1 MVGPSTSDRQG
12 SLEKR
17 ATPATRL
24 EAASR
29 KGVERVIIDQEMRDV
44 PEVQRLIEIGLERGS
59 LTTIEVAEA
68 LQEIELDSVQLEE
81 VYRELEAHGV
91 ELVDGPAPVAEEKV
105 APQRLVIEGTTDSLQ
120 LFLQEVGRYPLLTK
134 LEEIQLAKRVEQGDL
149 IAKRRMI
156 ESNLRLVVSIA
167 KNYRGQGLGF
177 LDLIQEGILGLI
189 RAVEKFD
196 WRRDLK
202 FSTYAT
208 WWIRQAV
215 ARALAD
221 KSRTIRLPV
230 HVVERLQKV
239 NRAERTLMLR
249 LAREPSNEE
258 IANEAKLPLYQVL
271 DVRTA
276 ARSPISLEEP
286 IGDEGESSF
295 SDFLADDEAIDPA
308 EAVAESLRHE
318 ALQLGLEAL
327 PERHR
332 RVLELRYGL
341 DGPRSAHARRDRARV
356 RADARADPA
365 DRGRSAARALRAA
378 RDPGTARRHALARVL
393 PQEVGMSY
401 IGSPPE
407 DASEGQYEADRARLG
422 YVANY
427 TRLFANRPRVLA
439 AWQQLNAAIKAEMDL
454 RRYELATLAA
464 ARELGSSYC
473 MLAHGKVLADAVL
486 RRRRRARHRLRS
498 PLGRP
503 RAVDV
508 AVMDLAEKVAGDHA
522 SVTPDD
528 IARLRELGLSDAEIF
543 DVVVAAAARCFF
555 SKSLDALGAEPDS
568 AYRSLE
574 PALRDAAHG
583 RPADR
588 RHVSGRAQGLLTR
601 LPMRRY
607 MKRVSM

>member
-1 MVGPSTSDRQG
+1 MGAPRSRKTWSGPSTSDRQG

-230 HVVERLQKV
+230 HVVERLQKI

-271 DVRTA
+271 DVRSA

-286 IGDEGESSF
+286 IGDEGESWF

-318 ALQLGLEAL
+318 ALQLGLEA
-327 PERHR
+327 P
-332 RVLELRYGL
+332 
-341 DGPRSAHARRDRARV
+341 
-356 RADARADPA
+356 ARA
-365 DRGRSAARALRAA
+365 
-378 RDPGTARRHALARVL
+378 
-393 PQEVGMSY
+393 
-401 IGSPPE
+401 
-407 DASEGQYEADRARLG
+407 
-422 YVANY
+422 
-427 TRLFANRPRVLA
+427 
-439 AWQQLNAAIKAEMDL
+439 
-454 RRYELATLAA
+454 
-464 ARELGSSYC
+464 
-473 MLAHGKVLADAVL
+473 
-486 RRRRRARHRLRS
+486 
-498 PLGRP
+498 
-503 RAVDV
+503 
-508 AVMDLAEKVAGDHA
+508 
-522 SVTPDD
+522 
-528 IARLRELGLSDAEIF
+528 
-543 DVVVAAAARCFF
+543 
-555 SKSLDALGAEPDS
+555 
-568 AYRSLE
+568 
-574 PALRDAAHG
+574 
-583 RPADR
+583 
-588 RHVSGRAQGLLTR
+588 
-601 LPMRRY
+601 
-607 MKRVSM
+607 